1 MGGLLKLCVGFMNVR
16 VRKINA
22 VGVRGWMV
30 YYKPIHP
37 SNSMQELKW
46 VHSFKVL

>member
-1 MGGLLKLCVGFMNVR
+1 MGVSKSNVVGGLLKLCVGFMNVR

-30 YYKPIHP
+30 YYKPIHL
-37 SNSMQELKW
+37 SNSMQEL
-46 VHSFKVL
+46 